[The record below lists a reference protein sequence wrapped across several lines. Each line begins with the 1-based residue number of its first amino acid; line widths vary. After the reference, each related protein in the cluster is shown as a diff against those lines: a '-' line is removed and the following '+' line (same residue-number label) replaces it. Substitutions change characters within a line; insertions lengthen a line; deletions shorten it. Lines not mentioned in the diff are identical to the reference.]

1 MGAIIVC
8 LTLSA
13 IICNSNIND
22 SFIDSFDAGYE
33 YAIEANENDEIL
45 SVEEIQ
51 SFFSV
56 TDILHS
62 PTETIQVTYS
72 GKIVPPMEYTFNAV
86 RSGRKYSGVLKLE
99 SYVYKNGVTI
109 ATYSGKLSLVE

>member
-1 MGAIIVC
+1 MNTIIACVA
-8 LTLSA
+8 LSA
-13 IICNSNIND
+13 IIYNSNIND
-22 SFIDSFDAGYE
+22 NIDNSFDTSYE
-33 YAIEANENDEIL
+33 CAVNVNEKEEIL
-45 SVEEIQ
+45 SIEEIQ
-51 SFFSV
+51 SYFSV

-72 GKIVPPMEYTFNAV
+72 GKIVPPMEYTLNAV
-86 RSGRKYSGVLKLE
+86 RSGRKYSGVLKLD

>member
-22 SFIDSFDAGYE
+22 SFIDSFNTSYE
-33 YAIEANENDEIL
+33 YTIEASENEEIL
-45 SVEEIQ
+45 SIEEIQ
-51 SFFSV
+51 SYFST

-72 GKIVPPMEYTFNAV
+72 GKIVPPMEYTLNAV
-86 RSGRKYSGVLKLE
+86 RSGRKYSGVLKLD